1 MKLADITT
9 QDPTTLVALLTE
21 EEKDLLVGVF
31 YSDDSI
37 YNPIQDFYNDWIISL
52 EEVNDTTNPDT
63 MWVKDLNIIEYK
75 PKPTPSPFN
84 EN

>member
-1 MKLADITT
+1 MKLTDITT
-9 QDPTTLVALLTE
+9 QDPTTLVALLTV

-52 EEVNDTTNPDT
+52 EEVNNTINPDT

>member
-9 QDPTTLVALLTE
+9 QDPTTLVALLTV

-31 YSDDSI
+31 YSPDSI

-52 EEVNDTTNPDT
+52 EEVNDTINPDT

>member
-52 EEVNDTTNPDT
+52 EEVNDTINPDT

>member
-1 MKLADITT
+1 MI
-9 QDPTTLVALLTE
+9 QVALLTE
-21 EEKDLLVGVF
+21 TEKDLLVGVF

-52 EEVNDTTNPDT
+52 EEVNDTINPDT

-75 PKPTPSPFN
+75 PKPTPAPF
-84 EN
+84 